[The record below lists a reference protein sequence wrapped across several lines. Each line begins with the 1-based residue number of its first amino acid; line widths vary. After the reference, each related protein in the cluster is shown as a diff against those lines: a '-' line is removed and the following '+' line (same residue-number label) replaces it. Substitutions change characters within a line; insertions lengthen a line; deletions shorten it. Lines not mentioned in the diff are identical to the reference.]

1 MSLLRIE
8 VLSKNFSGLRAV
20 SEVSFAVEEGS
31 ITALIG
37 PNGAGKT
44 TCFNLI
50 AGALRPSSGRVFF
63 AGEDVTGLPPEALC
77 MRGIG
82 RTFQIVR
89 PMPDLTVLENAMVGA
104 FARESRLASAEA
116 VARYTL
122 ARVGL
127 APKADMLASQ
137 LTLPDRK
144 MLEVARALATRPR
157 LLLLDEVMA
166 GLRPGEAGHIVAT
179 LRAANE
185 AGVTILMIEHVMR
198 VVMALARHIVVLH
211 HGEKIADGAP
221 EDVTRD
227 PAVIRSYLGERGIA

>member
-1 MSLLRIE
+1 MSLLAVE
-8 VLSKNFSGLRAV
+8 ALSRSFVGLRAV

-50 AGALRPSSGRVFF
+50 AGALKPSAGRVWF

-77 MRGIG
+77 LRGIG

-104 FARESRLASAEA
+104 FARETRLAAAEA
-116 VARYTL
+116 VARDAL
-122 ARVGL
+122 SRVGL
-127 APKADMLASQ
+127 LPKAGMLASE

-166 GLRPGEAGHIVAT
+166 GLRPGEARGVVAA

-211 HGEKIADGAP
+211 HGEKIADGPP
-221 EDVTRD
+221 EEVTRD
-227 PAVIRSYLGERGIA
+227 PAVIRSYLGERGVA

>member
-1 MSLLRIE
+1 MTLLVVE
-8 VLSKNFSGLRAV
+8 GLSRSFAGLRAV
-20 SEVSFAVEEGS
+20 SGVSFTVAEGA

-50 AGALRPSSGRVFF
+50 AGALRPSAGRVWF
-63 AGEDVTGLPPEALC
+63 AGEEVTGLPPEELC
-77 MRGIG
+77 RRGIG

-89 PMPDLTVLENAMVGA
+89 PMPELTVLENAMVGA
-104 FARESRLASAEA
+104 FARERRRAAAEA
-116 VARYTL
+116 VARAAL

-127 APKADMLASQ
+127 SHKAEMRAAD

-144 MLEVARALATRPR
+144 MLEVARALASRPR

-166 GLRPGEAGHIVAT
+166 GLRPGEAAAIVAG
-179 LRAANE
+179 LRAVNAE
-185 AGVTILMIEHVMR
+185 GVTILMIEHVMR

-211 HGEKIADGAP
+211 HGEKIAEGPP
-221 EDVTRD
+221 EEVTCD
-227 PAVIRSYLGERGIA
+227 PAVIRSYLGGRGVA

>member
-1 MSLLRIE
+1 MSLLRVE
-8 VLSKNFSGLRAV
+8 GLSRSFSGLRAV
-20 SEVSFAVEEGS
+20 SDVSFTVEEGA

-50 AGALRPSSGRVFF
+50 AGVLRPSAGRVVF
-63 AGEDVTGLPPEALC
+63 AGENVTGLAPEVLC

-89 PMPDLTVLENAMVGA
+89 AMPELSVLENAMVGA
-104 FARESRLASAEA
+104 FARETRLAAAEA
-116 VARYTL
+116 VARDAL
-122 ARVGL
+122 GRVGL
-127 APKADMLASQ
+127 LPKAAMLASQ

-166 GLRPGEAGHIVAT
+166 GLRPGEAGGIVGA
-179 LRAANE
+179 LRAAN
-185 AGVTILMIEHVMR
+185 ADGVTILMIEHVMR
-198 VVMALARHIVVLH
+198 VVMALAHHIVMLH
-211 HGEKIADGAP
+211 HGQKIADGTP
-221 EDVTRD
+221 QEVTRD
-227 PAVIRSYLGERGIA
+227 PAVIRSYLGERGVA

>member
-1 MSLLRIE
+1 MSLLRTE
-8 VLSKNFSGLRAV
+8 ALSKNFSGLRAV
-20 SEVSFAVEEGS
+20 ADVSFAVEEGS

-50 AGALRPSSGRVFF
+50 AGALKPSAGRVLL
-63 AGEDVTGLPPEALC
+63 AGEDVTGRSPEALC
-77 MRGIG
+77 ALGVG

-104 FARESRLASAEA
+104 FARESRTRSAEA
-116 VARYTL
+116 VARETL
-122 ARVGL
+122 SRVGL
-127 APKADMLASQ
+127 LPKAGMLASQ

-166 GLRPGEAGHIVAT
+166 GLRPGEAGTIVGT
-179 LRAANE
+179 LRAANA

-211 HGEKIADGAP
+211 HGEKIADGTP
-221 EDVTRD
+221 EEVTRD
-227 PAVIRSYLGERGIA
+227 PAVVRSYLGERGLA

>member
-1 MSLLRIE
+1 MSLLVVE
-8 VLSKNFSGLRAV
+8 ALSRNFAGLRAV
-20 SEVSFAVEEGS
+20 ADVSFTVEEGS
-31 ITALIG
+31 ISALIG

-50 AGALRPSSGRVFF
+50 AGALKPSSGRVLF

-77 MRGIG
+77 LRGIG

-89 PMPDLTVLENAMVGA
+89 PMPELTVLENAMVGA
-104 FARESRLASAEA
+104 FARESRLAAAEA
-116 VARYTL
+116 VARDAL
-122 ARVGL
+122 SRVGL
-127 APKADMLASQ
+127 LPKAAMLASQ

-166 GLRPGEAGHIVAT
+166 GLRPGEAGGIVET
-179 LRAANE
+179 LRAANA

-198 VVMALARHIVVLH
+198 VVMALAGHVVVLH
-211 HGEKIADGAP
+211 HGEKIADGTPA
-221 EDVTRD
+221 EVTRD
-227 PAVIRSYLGERGIA
+227 PAVIRSYLGERGMA

>member
-1 MSLLRIE
+1 
-8 VLSKNFSGLRAV
+8 VW
-20 SEVSFAVEEGS
+20 
-31 ITALIG
+31 
-37 PNGAGKT
+37 
-44 TCFNLI
+44 
-50 AGALRPSSGRVFF
+50 F

-77 MRGIG
+77 LRGIG

-104 FARESRLASAEA
+104 FARETRLAAAEA
-116 VARYTL
+116 VARDAL
-122 ARVGL
+122 SRVGL
-127 APKADMLASQ
+127 LPKAGMLASE

-166 GLRPGEAGHIVAT
+166 GLRPGEARGVVAA

-211 HGEKIADGAP
+211 HGEKIADGPP
-221 EDVTRD
+221 EEVTRD
-227 PAVIRSYLGERGIA
+227 PAVIRSYLGERGVA

>member
-1 MSLLRIE
+1 MSLLAVE
-8 VLSKNFSGLRAV
+8 ALSRNFAGLRAV
-20 SEVSFAVEEGS
+20 SEVSFCVEEGS

-50 AGALRPSSGRVFF
+50 AGALKPSSGRVIF

-77 MRGIG
+77 LRGIG

-89 PMPDLTVLENAMVGA
+89 PMPELTVLENAMVGA
-104 FARESRLASAEA
+104 FARESRLAAAEA
-116 VARYTL
+116 VAREAL
-122 ARVGL
+122 SRVGL
-127 APKADMLASQ
+127 LPKAGMPAAQ

-166 GLRPGEAGHIVAT
+166 GLRPGEAGAIVES
-179 LRAANE
+179 LRAVNA

-211 HGEKIADGAP
+211 HGEKIADGTP
-221 EDVTRD
+221 EEVTRD
-227 PAVIRSYLGERGIA
+227 PAVIRSYLGERGAA

>member
-8 VLSKNFSGLRAV
+8 ALSKNFSGLRAV
-20 SEVSFAVEEGS
+20 SEVSFDVEEGS

-50 AGALRPSSGRVFF
+50 AGALRPSSGRVLF
-63 AGEDVTGLPPEALC
+63 AGDDVTGLPPEALC

-104 FARESRLASAEA
+104 FARESRLVAAEA
-116 VARYTL
+116 VARDAL
-122 ARVGL
+122 GRVGL
-127 APKADMLASQ
+127 LQKAEMLAAQ

-166 GLRPGEAGHIVAT
+166 GLRPGEAGGIVAT

-227 PAVIRSYLGERGIA
+227 PAVIRSYLGERGVA

>member
-1 MSLLRIE
+1 MSLLRVE
-8 VLSKNFSGLRAV
+8 ALSKNFSGLRAV
-20 SEVSFAVEEGS
+20 SEVSFAVEEGG

-50 AGALRPSSGRVFF
+50 AGALHPSSGRVVF

-77 MRGIG
+77 VRGVG

-89 PMPDLTVLENAMVGA
+89 PMPELTVLENAMVGA
-104 FARESRLASAEA
+104 FARESRMAAAKA
-116 VARYTL
+116 VARDAL

-127 APKADMLASQ
+127 SAKAKMLASQ

-166 GLRPGEAGHIVAT
+166 GLRPGEAGAIVAT
-179 LRAANE
+179 LRSANA

-211 HGEKIADGAP
+211 HGEKIADGTP
-221 EDVTRD
+221 EEVTRD
-227 PAVIRSYLGERGIA
+227 PAVIRSYLGERGVA

>member
-1 MSLLRIE
+1 MSLLAVE
-8 VLSKNFSGLRAV
+8 ALSRNFAGLRAV
-20 SEVSFAVEEGS
+20 SEVSFCVEEGS

-50 AGALRPSSGRVFF
+50 AGALKPSSGRVIF

-77 MRGIG
+77 LRGIG

-89 PMPDLTVLENAMVGA
+89 PMPELTVLENAMVGA
-104 FARESRLASAEA
+104 FARESRLAAAEA
-116 VARYTL
+116 VAREAL
-122 ARVGL
+122 SRVGL
-127 APKADMLASQ
+127 LPKAGMPAAQ

-166 GLRPGEAGHIVAT
+166 GLRAGEAGAIVES
-179 LRAANE
+179 LRAVNA

-211 HGEKIADGAP
+211 HGEKIADGTP
-221 EDVTRD
+221 EEVTRD
-227 PAVIRSYLGERGIA
+227 PAVIRSYLGERGAA

>member
-1 MSLLRIE
+1 VSLLRVE
-8 VLSKNFSGLRAV
+8 ALSKNFSGLRAV
-20 SEVSFAVEEGS
+20 AEVSFAVEEGG

-50 AGALRPSSGRVFF
+50 AGALRASSGRVVF

-77 MRGIG
+77 MRGVG

-89 PMPDLTVLENAMVGA
+89 PMPELTVLENAMVGA
-104 FARESRLASAEA
+104 FARESRMAAAKA
-116 VARYTL
+116 VARDAL

-127 APKADMLASQ
+127 SAKAEMLASQ

-166 GLRPGEAGHIVAT
+166 GLRPGEAGAIVAT
-179 LRAANE
+179 LRAANA
-185 AGVTILMIEHVMR
+185 AGVTILMIEHVMH

-211 HGEKIADGAP
+211 HGEKIADGTP
-221 EDVTRD
+221 EEVTRD

>member
-8 VLSKNFSGLRAV
+8 ALSKNFSGLRAV
-20 SEVSFAVEEGS
+20 SEVSFTVEEGS

-89 PMPDLTVLENAMVGA
+89 PMPELTVLENVMVGA
-104 FARESRLASAEA
+104 FARESCLASAEA
-116 VARYTL
+116 VARDTL

-144 MLEVARALATRPR
+144 MLELARALATRPR

-166 GLRPGEAGHIVAT
+166 GLRPGEAGHIIAT

-185 AGVTILMIEHVMR
+185 SGVTILMIEHVMR
-198 VVMALARHIVVLH
+198 VVMALAGHIVVLH
-211 HGEKIADGAP
+211 HGEKIADGTP